1 MHTPT
6 KNAVSILFH
15 NQMSKDFSHA
25 VFLEREEALE
35 ALMGGGFNY
44 SREGSDIF
52 LQIASETELLHIR
65 RITKIP
71 LFIKF

>member
-1 MHTPT
+1 MNTPN

-15 NQMSKDFSHA
+15 NQMSQDFSHA
-25 VFLEREEALE
+25 VFFEKEEAVE
-35 ALMGGGFNY
+35 ALVKGKFNI

-52 LQIASETELLHIR
+52 LKIASETELLHIR